1 MAVNADTRY
10 TNDPTRNVS
19 SGNKDTRTTHD
30 PTIAQG
36 APPPE
41 TPSITSWRMMR
52 GIGQACFLLFLTIVD
67 RFLKDRV

>member
-1 MAVNADTRY
+1 MDGFLLENGIDRY
-10 TNDPTRNVS
+10 LIED
-19 SGNKDTRTTHD
+19 GLG
-30 PTIAQG
+30 IYLLEQQG
-36 APPPE
+36 GA